1 MTDGFE
7 EFKETVRDAL
17 LHLHD
22 PSFHP
27 AAVLYDV
34 LDCEPAEGSGSVQ
47 SRIVA
52 AIEAMKPD
60 PDLPPVSRPGR
71 DYDSLHMRYVLRLT
85 QEETAEHL
93 HMSVR
98 NVQRIQAEATHVL
111 ARRLWEGRLRPHAA
125 TEPGT
130 QAPDWRSQT
139 DVELASLRVSAPNAT
154 ADAGEMICSVLEL
167 GGIVAS
173 KYAVQL
179 ETKFV
184 QPNLVAAIHPSAL
197 RQTLISAIG
206 RLAQCMSP
214 GPMSIYAT
222 LEDGQVKITMTGL
235 LAAGR
240 TPTDDDLIRDVITPP
255 GTAVEIRRKGHRAF
269 VRIKLPSVGERTV
282 LVVEDNPDM
291 VHFYR
296 RCTAGTPYRIVR
308 AAPDQDLAR
317 AIEVA
322 VPDVVVLDVML
333 PEIDGWQLLTHLHA
347 RPATR
352 SIPVIV
358 CSVVKE
364 EELALALGAA
374 RFLSK
379 PVQPRQFV
387 EALDRALRQA
397 SAAAPRAPASNA
409 AAC

>member
-1 MTDGFE
+1 MDSLGEFE
-7 EFKETVRDAL
+7 KTLRDAL
-17 LHLHD
+17 THLHD
-22 PSFHP
+22 PNFRS
-27 AAVLYDV
+27 AAIVYDV
-34 LDCEPAEGSGSVQ
+34 LQCDPAEGSGPVQ
-47 SRIVA
+47 SKIIA
-52 AIEAMKPD
+52 AIEAMRPD
-60 PDLPPVSRPGR
+60 PDLPPVSRPRR
-71 DYDSLHMRYVLRLT
+71 DFDALHKRYVLGLT
-85 QEETAEHL
+85 QEETSEHL

-98 NVQRIQAEATHVL
+98 NVQRIQGEATHVL
-111 ARRLWEGRLRPHAA
+111 ARHLWEGRLRPHAV

-130 QAPDWRSQT
+130 QAQDWRSQA
-139 DVELASLRVSAPNAT
+139 DLELASLRVSAPNAT
-154 ADAGEMICSVLEL
+154 ADVGEMICGVLEL

-173 KYAVQL
+173 KYSVHL

-206 RLAQCMSP
+206 RLAQCMSS

-222 LEDGQVKITMTGL
+222 LEDGQVKITITGL

-255 GTAVEIRRKGHRAF
+255 DTSVEIRRKGRRAF
-269 VRIKLPSVGERTV
+269 VRIKLPSVGKRTV

-333 PEIDGWQLLTHLHA
+333 PEVDGWQLLTHLHE

-364 EELALALGAA
+364 EELALALGAV